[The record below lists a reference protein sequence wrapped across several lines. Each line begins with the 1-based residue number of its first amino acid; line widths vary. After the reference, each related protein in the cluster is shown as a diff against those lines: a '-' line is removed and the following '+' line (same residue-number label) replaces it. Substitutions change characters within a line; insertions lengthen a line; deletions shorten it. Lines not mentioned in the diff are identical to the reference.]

1 MLNSA
6 VYVKYGQ
13 ERKTTS
19 ESNAKCV
26 ITVLCQVGKNLR
38 CDQGLLSLQ
47 LTQWSDAS
55 FIGSKQVSNFVL
67 VNSKLSITLN

>member
-6 VYVKYGQ
+6 VYVKNGQ

-19 ESNAKCV
+19 ESHAKCV
-26 ITVLCQVGKNLR
+26 IIVSCQVGNNLR
-38 CDQGLLSLQ
+38 WDRGLLSLQ

-55 FIGSKQVSNFVL
+55 FTGSK
-67 VNSKLSITLN
+67 